1 MSNPFA
7 ARRAAFRALH
17 AEGCFALPN
26 PWDAGSAKRLEK
38 LGFKA
43 LASTSAGM
51 AWAMGKDDG
60 QVTRDE
66 VIAHLRYLCAVTDLP
81 VNADFENGFAETPE
95 GMAESVTLA
104 IEAGVAGLSIE
115 DWSGTGL
122 YDLPVAVERLK
133 AARAAIDASG
143 QDVMLVGRTEGYLRG
158 TRDLAPT
165 LERLKAYAA
174 AGADCLYA
182 PAVTDVDEIRAIV
195 EAVAPKPVNVL
206 FWGAQMSVE
215 SLGALGVRR
224 VSTGGSLAAAAWAGF
239 DAVAK
244 RLAEEGRLAPKP

>member
-17 AEGCFALPN
+17 DAGCFALPN
-26 PWDAGSAKRLEK
+26 PWDAGSAKRLVK

-60 QVTRDE
+60 QITRDE
-66 VIAHLRYLCAVTDLP
+66 VIEHLRQLCVATDLP
-81 VNADFENGFAETPE
+81 VNADFENGFADTPE
-95 GMAESVTLA
+95 GIAESVTLA

-115 DWSGTGL
+115 DWSGAAL
-122 YDLPVAVERLK
+122 YDLPIAVERLK
-133 AARAAIDASG
+133 SARAAIDASG

-158 TRDLAPT
+158 IRDLAPT
-165 LERLKAYAA
+165 LERLKAYAE

-182 PAVTDVDEIRAIV
+182 PAVTDPEEIKAV
-195 EAVAPKPVNVL
+195 VQVVAPKPVNVL
-206 FWGAQMSVE
+206 LWGPEMSVE

-239 DAVAK
+239 DTVAK

>member
-51 AWAMGKDDG
+51 AWAMGRDDG
-60 QVTRDE
+60 QVSRDE

-95 GMAESVTLA
+95 GVAESVTLA

-122 YDLPVAVERLK
+122 YDLPIAVERLK

-143 QDVMLVGRTEGYLRG
+143 QDVLLVGRTEGYLRG
-158 TRDLAPT
+158 IRDLAPT
-165 LERLKAYAA
+165 LERLKAYAE

-182 PAVTDVDEIRAIV
+182 PAVTDFDEIRAIV
-195 EAVAPKPVNVL
+195 ETVTPKPVNVL
-206 FWGAQMSVE
+206 FWGPQMSVE

-224 VSTGGSLAAAAWAGF
+224 VSTGGSLAVAAWAGF

>member
-26 PWDAGSAKRLEK
+26 PWDVGSAKRLEK
-38 LGFKA
+38 QGFKA

-51 AWAMGKDDG
+51 AWALGKDDG

-66 VIAHLRYLCAVTDLP
+66 VIDHLRMLCAATDLP
-81 VNADFENGFAETPE
+81 VNADFENGFADTAE
-95 GMAESVTLA
+95 GVGESVSLA
-104 IEAGVAGLSIE
+104 IEAGVSGVSIE
-115 DWSGTGL
+115 DWSGSAL
-122 YDLPVAVERLK
+122 YDLPVALERLK

-143 QDVMLVGRTEGYLRG
+143 QDVVLVGRTEGYLRG
-158 TRDLAPT
+158 NRDLTPT
-165 LERLKAYAA
+165 LERLKAYAT

-182 PAVTDVDEIRAIV
+182 PAVTDPEEIKAIV

-206 FWGAQMSVE
+206 LWGPDMKLE
-215 SLGALGVRR
+215 KLKALGVRR
-224 VSTGGSLAAAAWAGF
+224 ASTGAALAAAAWAGF
-239 DAVAK
+239 DQAAK
-244 RLAEEGRLAPKP
+244 ALAEQSA

>member
-1 MSNPFA
+1 MSNPFV

-26 PWDAGSAKRLEK
+26 SWDVGGAKRLDK

-60 QVTRDE
+60 QITRDE
-66 VIAHLRYLCAVTDLP
+66 VIDHLRMLCAATDLP
-81 VNADFENGFAETPE
+81 VNADFENGFADTPE
-95 GMAESVTLA
+95 GVGESVTLA

-115 DWSGTGL
+115 DWSGSAL

-143 QDVMLVGRTEGYLRG
+143 QDVILVGRTEGYLRG
-158 TRDLAPT
+158 NRDLAPT
-165 LERLKAYAA
+165 LERLKAYAE

-182 PAVTDVDEIRAIV
+182 PAVTDPEEIRAIV
-195 EAVAPKPVNVL
+195 RAVAPKPVNVL
-206 FWGAQMSVE
+206 FWGPEMSVE
-215 SLGALGVRR
+215 GLGALGVRR
-224 VSTGGSLAAAAWAGF
+224 VSTGGALAAAAWAGF

-244 RLAEEGRLAPKP
+244 RLAEEGRL

>member
-17 AEGCFALPN
+17 ADGCFALPN
-26 PWDAGSAKRLEK
+26 PWDAGSAKRLQK

-43 LASTSAGM
+43 LASTSAGA

-60 QVTRDE
+60 QITREE
-66 VIAHLRYLCAVTDLP
+66 VIEHLRLLCAATDLP
-81 VNADFENGFAETPE
+81 VNADFEAGFADTPE
-95 GMAESVTLA
+95 GVCESVTLA
-104 IEAGVAGLSIE
+104 IEAGVSGLSIE
-115 DWSGTGL
+115 DWNGSAL

-143 QDVMLVGRTEGYLRG
+143 QDVVLVGRTEGYLRG
-158 TRDLAPT
+158 NRTLAPT

-182 PAVTDVDEIRAIV
+182 PAVTDPDEIKAIV

-206 FWGAQMSVE
+206 FWGAEMSVQ

-239 DAVAK
+239 DVVAR
-244 RLAEEGRLAPKP
+244 RLAEEGRMAPKP

>member
-1 MSNPFA
+1 MSDPFA

-17 AEGCFALPN
+17 AEGCFVLPN
-26 PWDAGSAKRLEK
+26 PWDVGGAKRLEK

-51 AWAMGKDDG
+51 AWALGKDDG
-60 QVTRDE
+60 QVNRDD
-66 VIAHLRYLCAVTDLP
+66 VVDHLCMLCAATDLP
-81 VNADFENGFAETPE
+81 VNADFENGFADTPE
-95 GMAESVTLA
+95 GVGESVTLA

-115 DWSGTGL
+115 DWSGSAL

-143 QDVMLVGRTEGYLRG
+143 QDVILVGRTEGYLRG
-158 TRDLAPT
+158 VRDLAVT

-182 PAVTDVDEIRAIV
+182 PAVTDPQEIKVIV
-195 EAVAPKPVNVL
+195 QAVAPKPVNVL
-206 FWGAQMSVE
+206 LWGPEMSVE

-239 DAVAK
+239 DAAAK
-244 RLAEEGRLAPKP
+244 RLAQAGRL

>member
-26 PWDAGSAKRLEK
+26 PWDAGSAKRLQK

-43 LASTSAGM
+43 LASTSAGA
-51 AWAMGKDDG
+51 AWALGQDDG
-60 QVTRDE
+60 QITRDE
-66 VIAHLRYLCAVTDLP
+66 VITHLAQLCAATDLP
-81 VNADFENGFAETPE
+81 VNADFEAGFAETPE
-95 GMAESVTLA
+95 GVAESVSLA
-104 IEAGVAGLSIE
+104 IKAGVAGLSIE
-115 DWSGTGL
+115 DWSGSAL

-143 QDVMLVGRTEGYLRG
+143 QDVILVGRTEGYLRG
-158 TRDLAPT
+158 NRDLAPT

-182 PAVTDVDEIRAIV
+182 PAVTDPEEIRAIV
-195 EAVAPKPVNVL
+195 QAVAPKPVNVL
-206 FWGAQMSVE
+206 FWGADMSVE

-224 VSTGGSLAAAAWAGF
+224 VSTGASLAAAAWAGF
-239 DAVAK
+239 ETVAK
-244 RLAEEGRLAPKP
+244 RLAEEGRL

>member
-26 PWDAGSAKRLEK
+26 PWDAGSAKRLQT

-43 LASTSAGM
+43 LASTSAGA
-51 AWAMGKDDG
+51 AWALGKDDG
-60 QVTRDE
+60 QITRDE
-66 VIAHLRYLCAVTDLP
+66 VIEHLRLLCAATDLP
-81 VNADFENGFAETPE
+81 VNADFEAGFADTPE
-95 GMAESVTLA
+95 GVGESVTLA

-115 DWSGTGL
+115 DWSGSAL

-133 AARAAIDASG
+133 AARAAIEASG
-143 QDVMLVGRTEGYLRG
+143 QDVILVGRTEGYLRG
-158 TRDLAPT
+158 VRDLAPT
-165 LERLKAYAA
+165 IERLKAYAG

-182 PAVTDVDEIRAIV
+182 PAVTDPEEIKAIV
-195 EAVAPKPVNVL
+195 QAVAPKPVNVL
-206 FWGAQMSVE
+206 FWGSDMSVE

-224 VSTGGSLAAAAWAGF
+224 VSTGASLAAAAWAGF
-239 DAVAK
+239 DTVAK
-244 RLAEEGRLAPKP
+244 RLAEEGRL

>member
-26 PWDAGSAKRLEK
+26 PWDVGSARRLQK

-51 AWAMGKDDG
+51 AWALGKDDG
-60 QVTRDE
+60 QVSRDE
-66 VIAHLRYLCAVTDLP
+66 VIDHLRMLCAATDLP
-81 VNADFENGFAETPE
+81 VNADFENGFSDTAE
-95 GMAESVTLA
+95 GVAQSVALA
-104 IEAGVAGLSIE
+104 IEAGVSGLSIE
-115 DWSGTGL
+115 DWSGSAL
-122 YDLPVAVERLK
+122 YDLPIAVERLK
-133 AARAAIDASG
+133 AAREAIDASG
-143 QDVMLVGRTEGYLRG
+143 QDVILVGRTEGYLRG
-158 TRDLAPT
+158 NRDLAPT
-165 LERLKAYAA
+165 LERLKAYAE

-182 PAVTDVDEIRAIV
+182 PAVTDPDEIKAIV
-195 EAVAPKPVNVL
+195 QAVAPKPVNVL
-206 FWGAQMSVE
+206 FWGAEMSID

-239 DAVAK
+239 DAAAK
-244 RLAEEGRLAPKP
+244 RLAEEGRL